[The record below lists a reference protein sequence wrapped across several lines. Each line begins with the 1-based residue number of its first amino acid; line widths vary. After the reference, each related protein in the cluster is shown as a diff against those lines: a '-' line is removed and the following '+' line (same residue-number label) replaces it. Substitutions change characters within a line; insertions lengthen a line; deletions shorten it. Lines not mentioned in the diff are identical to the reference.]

1 MAKRR
6 RLIYKLSLGFSSSFL
21 DYHVLTTFAIKLQ
34 RVIKLSSNF
43 SESFSTSSFAPSLFV
58 IIPVASLNLR
68 NLSLSSQR
76 ILALVPYN

>member
-34 RVIKLSSNF
+34 KVIKLSFN
-43 SESFSTSSFAPSLFV
+43 SESFSTSSFAPLLFV

-76 ILALVPYN
+76 IPAFVTYN